1 VAPFSFSK
9 DKRPSR
15 SNSRDRK
22 GVGGARPARKTSDRP
37 ARDGDKRDKP
47 RSDRPRSD
55 RPRSDRPRSDRPR
68 SDRPRSDRP
77 RSDRPRSDRPRS
89 DRRKPLE
96 TGEEERR
103 QRNFETPPIPA
114 EITGEELEKK
124 IIFQLESLT
133 PGNAKSV
140 ARHLVALERFLEEDP
155 QRANLHGKEISFRA
169 GRLAIVRERAGVAAL
184 RAGFFK
190 EALKDLRAALRIGGS
205 IEMQSFIAQCEA
217 ELGNVRKA
225 LEIAGSVDEAK
236 LSKSGRVEM
245 RIAAAKA
252 RSILGQNDAAVVTL
266 KCSELNTTDATWSKR
281 LHKAYRDAL
290 IASGEV
296 SQAKDFEERF
306 PQSFS

>member
-1 VAPFSFSK
+1 MAPFSFSK
-9 DKRPSR
+9 DKKPSR
-15 SNSRDRK
+15 NNSRDRK
-22 GVGGARPARKTSDRP
+22 SVSGARPARKTSDRP
-37 ARDGDKRDKP
+37 ARDGDKRNKP
-47 RSDRPRSD
+47 RSDRPRG
-55 RPRSDRPRSDRPR
+55 
-68 SDRPRSDRP
+68 
-77 RSDRPRSDRPRS
+77 
-89 DRRKPLE
+89 DRRRPLE

-103 QRNFETPPIPA
+103 QRSFETPPIPA

-205 IEMQSFIAQCEA
+205 IEMQPFIAQCEA
-217 ELGNVRKA
+217 ELGNARKA

>member
-1 VAPFSFSK
+1 MAPFSFSK
-9 DKRPSR
+9 DKKPSR
-15 SNSRDRK
+15 NNSRDRK
-22 GVGGARPARKTSDRP
+22 SVGGARPARKTSDRP

-55 RPRSDRPRSDRPR
+55 RPRG
-68 SDRPRSDRP
+68 
-77 RSDRPRSDRPRS
+77 

-103 QRNFETPPIPA
+103 QRNFETPSIPA

-205 IEMQSFIAQCEA
+205 IEMQPFIAQCEA
-217 ELGNVRKA
+217 ELGNARKA

-236 LSKSGRVEM
+236 LSKGGRVEM

-266 KCSELNTTDATWSKR
+266 KCSELNTSDATWSKR
-281 LHKAYRDAL
+281 LHNAYRDAL

>member
-1 VAPFSFSK
+1 MAPFSFSK
-9 DKRPSR
+9 DKKPSR
-15 SNSRDRK
+15 NNSRDRK
-22 GVGGARPARKTSDRP
+22 SVGGARPARKTSDRP

-55 RPRSDRPRSDRPR
+55 R
-68 SDRPRSDRP
+68 
-77 RSDRPRSDRPRS
+77 
-89 DRRKPLE
+89 RKPLE

-103 QRNFETPPIPA
+103 QRNFETPSIPA

-205 IEMQSFIAQCEA
+205 IEMQPFIAQCEA
-217 ELGNVRKA
+217 ELGNARKA

-236 LSKSGRVEM
+236 LSKGGRVEM

-266 KCSELNTTDATWSKR
+266 KCSELNTSDATWSKR
-281 LHKAYRDAL
+281 LHNAYRDAL

>member
-1 VAPFSFSK
+1 MAPFSFSK
-9 DKRPSR
+9 DKKPSR
-15 SNSRDRK
+15 NNSRDRK
-22 GVGGARPARKTSDRP
+22 SVSGARPARKTSDRP
-37 ARDGDKRDKP
+37 ARDGDKRNKP
-47 RSDRPRSD
+47 RSDRSRD
-55 RPRSDRPRSDRPR
+55 
-68 SDRPRSDRP
+68 
-77 RSDRPRSDRPRS
+77 
-89 DRRKPLE
+89 DRRRPLE

-103 QRNFETPPIPA
+103 QRSFETPPIPA

-205 IEMQSFIAQCEA
+205 IEMQPFIAQCEA
-217 ELGNVRKA
+217 ELGNARKA

>member
-9 DKRPSR
+9 DKKPSR
-15 SNSRDRK
+15 NNSRDRK
-22 GVGGARPARKTSDRP
+22 SVSGARPARKTSDRP

-77 RSDRPRSDRPRS
+77 RSDRPRN
-89 DRRKPLE
+89 DRRRPLE

-103 QRNFETPPIPA
+103 QRSFETPPIPA

-205 IEMQSFIAQCEA
+205 IEMQPFIAQCEA
-217 ELGNVRKA
+217 ELGNARKA

-245 RIAAAKA
+245 RIAAARA
-252 RSILGQNDAAVVTL
+252 RSILGQNDAAVITL

-281 LHKAYRDAL
+281 LHNAYRDAL
-290 IASGEV
+290 IASGEI

>member
-1 VAPFSFSK
+1 MAPFSFSK
-9 DKRPSR
+9 DKKPSR
-15 SNSRDRK
+15 NNSRHRK
-22 GVGGARPARKTSDRP
+22 SVGGARPARKTSDRP

-47 RSDRPRSD
+47 RSDRSRSD
-55 RPRSDRPRSDRPR
+55 RQ
-68 SDRPRSDRP
+68 
-77 RSDRPRSDRPRS
+77 RS
-89 DRRKPLE
+89 DRRRPLE

-103 QRNFETPPIPA
+103 QRNFETPSIPA

-140 ARHLVALERFLEEDP
+140 VRHLVALERFLEEDP

-205 IEMQSFIAQCEA
+205 IEMQPFIAQCEA
-217 ELGNVRKA
+217 ELGNARKA

-236 LSKSGRVEM
+236 LSKGGRVEM

-266 KCSELNTTDATWSKR
+266 KCSELNTSDATWSKR
-281 LHKAYRDAL
+281 LHNAYRDAL

>member
-9 DKRPSR
+9 DKKPSR
-15 SNSRDRK
+15 NNSRDRK
-22 GVGGARPARKTSDRP
+22 SVGGARPARKTSDRP

-55 RPRSDRPRSDRPR
+55 R
-68 SDRPRSDRP
+68 
-77 RSDRPRSDRPRS
+77 
-89 DRRKPLE
+89 RKPLE

-103 QRNFETPPIPA
+103 QRNFETPSIPA

-205 IEMQSFIAQCEA
+205 IEMQPFIAQCEA
-217 ELGNVRKA
+217 ELGNARKA

-236 LSKSGRVEM
+236 LSKGGRVEM

-266 KCSELNTTDATWSKR
+266 KCSELNTSDATWSKR
-281 LHKAYRDAL
+281 LHNAYRDAL